1 MPPTL
6 SPDAGAP
13 VGLFPAADGEMA
25 RLCRELDW
33 ASTPL
38 GDPAG
43 WSQSLRVM
51 VSTVLASRHP
61 MFLWW
66 GPELVQVYNDGY
78 RRSLGD
84 GGRHPRALGM
94 RGKEF
99 WTDIWETIGPQIR
112 QVMDGGEATWHVDQ
126 LVAIERN
133 GGLEEVYWTYS
144 YSAVPDDDGS
154 IGGTLVVCQ
163 ETTERVLAERRLGT
177 LNRLASVPL
186 RGSVRETAAAATRAV
201 ESPDVPFALCWLA
214 PEGDP
219 DGAPELVEA
228 AGLPRGAGELPAS
241 LVQAVRSGRAQ
252 GVELAGWDALRGVGP
267 WPEPPE
273 EAAVFPLQAPGV
285 ERPLGML
292 ALGLSSRLPS
302 GEGYEGFLAAA
313 AAQVSARVAERRAEV
328 QRETL
333 LRELD
338 VERSRLEFV
347 FQQAPAFLA
356 VLRGPRHVFSLVNE
370 AYYQLVGQ
378 RRLVGVPAMEALP
391 EVREQGFQELL
402 DGVLRTGVPY
412 VGREVPVQ
420 LRRTPGREPEE
431 RFVDLAYLPLV
442 EAGGVRAGIIAH
454 GTDVT
459 EHVLARR
466 EVEAARA
473 QAEAANRAKGEFLAV
488 MSHELR
494 TPLNAIGG
502 YAELLEMGIRGPIN
516 DAQREDLRRIQTSQR
531 HLLGLI
537 NEVLNYA
544 KLETG
549 MVHYDLA
556 EVPVRETLAFA
567 EALVAPQARGKGL
580 ALRVRPCDGSLAVR
594 ADGEKLRQIL
604 VNLLSN
610 AVKFTEAGGS
620 VALACDAEGAWADFH
635 VSDTGMGIPAD
646 KLEPIFEPF
655 VQVRSDLA
663 RPQEGTGLGLAISR
677 DLARG
682 MGGDLWAR
690 STPGQGS
697 TFTLRLPLAD

>member
-1 MPPTL
+1 
-6 SPDAGAP
+6 
-13 VGLFPAADGEMA
+13 
-25 RLCRELDW
+25 
-33 ASTPL
+33 
-38 GDPAG
+38 
-43 WSQSLRVM
+43 
-51 VSTVLASRHP
+51 
-61 MFLWW
+61 
-66 GPELVQVYNDGY
+66 
-78 RRSLGD
+78 
-84 GGRHPRALGM
+84 
-94 RGKEF
+94 
-99 WTDIWETIGPQIR
+99 
-112 QVMDGGEATWHVDQ
+112 
-126 LVAIERN
+126 
-133 GGLEEVYWTYS
+133 
-144 YSAVPDDDGS
+144 
-154 IGGTLVVCQ
+154 
-163 ETTERVLAERRLGT
+163 
-177 LNRLASVPL
+177 
-186 RGSVRETAAAATRAV
+186 
-201 ESPDVPFALCWLA
+201 
-214 PEGDP
+214 
-219 DGAPELVEA
+219 
-228 AGLPRGAGELPAS
+228 
-241 LVQAVRSGRAQ
+241 
-252 GVELAGWDALRGVGP
+252 
-267 WPEPPE
+267 
-273 EAAVFPLQAPGV
+273 
-285 ERPLGML
+285 
-292 ALGLSSRLPS
+292 
-302 GEGYEGFLAAA
+302 
-313 AAQVSARVAERRAEV
+313 
-328 QRETL
+328 
-333 LRELD
+333 
-338 VERSRLEFV
+338 
-347 FQQAPAFLA
+347 
-356 VLRGPRHVFSLVNE
+356 
-370 AYYQLVGQ
+370 
-378 RRLVGVPAMEALP
+378 
-391 EVREQGFQELL
+391 
-402 DGVLRTGVPY
+402 
-412 VGREVPVQ
+412 
-420 LRRTPGREPEE
+420 
-431 RFVDLAYLPLV
+431 
-442 EAGGVRAGIIAH
+442 
-454 GTDVT
+454 
-459 EHVLARR
+459 
-466 EVEAARA
+466 VEAARA

-620 VALACDAEGAWADFH
+620 VELACDAEGEWADFQ